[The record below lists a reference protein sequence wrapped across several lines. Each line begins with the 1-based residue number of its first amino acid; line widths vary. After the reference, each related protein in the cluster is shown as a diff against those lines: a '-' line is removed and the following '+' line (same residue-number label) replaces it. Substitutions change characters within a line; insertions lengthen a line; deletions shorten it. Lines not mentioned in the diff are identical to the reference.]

1 LTALWTAGEKGE
13 PIVRLLGD
21 CAIALPVRTFEVE
34 PGVIIGLL
42 PVVLVRSG
50 FAGISTWRSTGRSIG
65 SSGEP
70 GVLVDG
76 GHGGA
81 GGLSGG
87 CAVRGEGSALGAS
100 GISSTFGSV
109 GFEFVTSVSSIS
121 TSSIVGEGVVSFAGV
136 GSRGMMS
143 TAGPVEV
150 SITE

>member
-50 FAGISTWRSTGRSIG
+50 FAGISTWRSTGSR
-65 SSGEP
+65 GEP
-70 GVLVDG
+70 GVVVDG

-87 CAVRGEGSALGAS
+87 CVVRGEGSALGAS

-109 GFEFVTSVSSIS
+109 GFEVVASVSAIS